1 MIKRRKRRSM
11 VGDTSNDLGII
22 LTSYSKPASTA
33 SSIYVSLQQQGD
45 RKEGQHEWNVSPSRG
60 LALTSLHGDRVAYMN
75 RKIVEGEEDNM
86 SEQTLCG
93 Y

>member
-1 MIKRRKRRSM
+1 M

-60 LALTSLHGDRVAYMN
+60 LALTSLHG
-75 RKIVEGEEDNM
+75 
-86 SEQTLCG
+86 TLSLALLPVFLQNLNSPLLNHASCALTG
-93 Y
+93 ARGM